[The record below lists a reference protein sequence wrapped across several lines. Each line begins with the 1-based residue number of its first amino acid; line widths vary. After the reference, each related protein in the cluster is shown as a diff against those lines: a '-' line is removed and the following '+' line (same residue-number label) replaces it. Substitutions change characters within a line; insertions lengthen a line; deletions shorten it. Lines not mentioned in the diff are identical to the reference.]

1 MKNTKKI
8 SILLLTFMLTTIFAM
23 PVFATDMPLV
33 NDEAG
38 LFTSDELEDLQARAQ
53 EVSDEWEQDV
63 AVLTVNSVPDDKS
76 AMVYAEDY
84 IVEHD
89 FGYGDTES
97 VILFFIDMGERDWR
111 IVTSGDSIYTFTDYG
126 QEVIADQMLGYLS
139 EGDYYEAFNTYYNAA
154 ESFLEKDATGDAY
167 DSHNMNSSNNNSY
180 DYDTYNSSFALE
192 RLGIGLI
199 IGVIGAGALCAFFY
213 FQLRSVAPAHNAN
226 NYISKKLDLSIR
238 KDRYLYS
245 NTTKS
250 EIPKSNGGGGGSS
263 THTGSGGRTFGGSG
277 GKF

>member
-8 SILLLTFMLTTIFAM
+8 SILLLTFMLATIFAM

-38 LFTSDELEDLQARAQ
+38 LFTSDELENLQARAQ
-53 EVSDEWEQDV
+53 EVSDTWEQDV
-63 AVLTVNSVPDDKS
+63 AILTVNSVPSDKT
-76 AMVYAEDY
+76 AMTYAEEY
-84 IVEHD
+84 IVEYN

-126 QEVIADQMLGYLS
+126 QEVIADQMLSYLS
-139 EGDYYEAFNTYYNAA
+139 DGDYYEAFSAYYNAA
-154 ESFLEKDATGDAY
+154 ESYLEQDATGDAY
-167 DSHNMNSSNNNSY
+167 DSHNMSGSSY
-180 DYDTYNSSFALE
+180 DYDTYNSGFDLE

-199 IGVIGAGALCAFFY
+199 IGVIGAGALCAVFY

-226 NYISKKLDLSIR
+226 NYISRKLDLSIR

-245 NTTKS
+245 NTTKT

-263 THTGSGGRTFGGSG
+263 THTGAGGRTFGGSG